1 MDEAYGR
8 LDYDR
13 RDGAAIITLRRPEA
27 LDALTLDMIDT
38 IRVLESST
46 GADGKPRPHA
56 PPKTERRRASMLP
69 QTVVPRAMATMKAQV
84 NRHMSMDFLSASE
97 DTDRIMQEAL
107 RHPDAV
113 EGARSYAE
121 RRPPRFA
128 PFSEGFPK

>member
-56 PPKTERRRASMLP
+56 PPKTERRRASML
-69 QTVVPRAMATMKAQV
+69 AQV
-84 NRHMSMDFLSASE
+84 NRHMSMDFFSASE